1 MLSGDWTVARG
12 APRAADVLPQLR
24 AQAARELGF
33 DCNAL
38 GSWDSLLVTLLLGID
53 EECTRAGIRLD
64 TANLPEGAL
73 RLMALARTVRREQ
86 RAPSARAP
94 WWRRLLAGEPLLQAW
109 GELLEALA
117 FLGEL
122 LIALGKLCVG
132 RANTR
137 ARDFLWF
144 VQQAGPAAIGI
155 VTLISVLVG
164 MILAYL
170 GSVQLRQFGA
180 QIYVADLVGI
190 GMVREMAA
198 LMTGVIMAGRTGA
211 AYAAQLGTMQTRE
224 EIDAIRTLGMSP
236 MEFLVLPR
244 LLALVL
250 VMPLLS
256 PLQRRARH
264 VRRRAGGDRDGR
276 VVDAVPA
283 RDAAR
288 REPDAHL
295 DGAREE
301 RGLRAADRAR
311 RLPRGHAVR
320 AQFRG
325 GGQGNDQG
333 GGHRHRVADRRR
345 RGVQHRL
352 PAAGDLSVDAPQP
365 HIEVRGLTM
374 AYGSRVIQKDLDFT
388 VNRGD
393 IFVIMG
399 GSGCGKSTL
408 LQAHDRPVRARR
420 RGDPLRR
427 RELPARR

>member
-1 MLSGDWTVARG
+1 MSPAPDPDPARCAIEASAGHATLVLSGDWTVTRG
-12 APRAADVLPQLR
+12 APRSAAVLEQLR
-24 AQAARELGF
+24 AQAAREIGF
-33 DCNAL
+33 DCSAL

-73 RLMALARTVRREQ
+73 RLMALARTVRAEH

-94 WWRRLLAGEPLLQAW
+94 WWRRLLAGEPLLQAR
-109 GELLEALA
+109 GQLLETLA
-117 FLGEL
+117 FVGEL

-250 VMPLLS
+250 VMPLLTLYS
-256 PLQRRARH
+256 GVLGMCGGALVAIGMDVSWTQYVHETRLAVTLTH
-264 VRRRAGGDRDGR
+264 ILTGVAKSVVFGLLIAIAGCRAGMQCGR
-276 VVDAVPA
+276 SSEAVGKATTRAVVTAIVWLIVA
-283 RDAAR
+283 DAAFNIVYQ
-288 REPDAHL
+288 
-295 DGAREE
+295 
-301 RGLRAADRAR
+301 
-311 RLPRGHAVR
+311 RLG
-320 AQFRG
+320 
-325 GGQGNDQG
+325 
-333 GGHRHRVADRRR
+333 
-345 RGVQHRL
+345 
-352 PAAGDLSVDAPQP
+352 
-365 HIEVRGLTM
+365 I
-374 AYGSRVIQKDLDFT
+374 
-388 VNRGD
+388 
-393 IFVIMG
+393 
-399 GSGCGKSTL
+399 
-408 LQAHDRPVRARR
+408 
-420 RGDPLRR
+420 
-427 RELPARR
+427 

>member
-1 MLSGDWTVARG
+1 VSPAPDPDPARCAIEASAGHATLVLSGDWTVTRG
-12 APRAADVLPQLR
+12 APRSAAVLEQLR
-24 AQAARELGF
+24 AQAAREIGF
-33 DCNAL
+33 DCSAL

-73 RLMALARTVRREQ
+73 RLMALARTVRAEH

-94 WWRRLLAGEPLLQAW
+94 WWRRLLAGEPLLQAR
-109 GELLEALA
+109 GQLLETLA
-117 FLGEL
+117 FVGEL

-250 VMPLLS
+250 VMPLLTLYS
-256 PLQRRARH
+256 GVLGMCGGALVAIGMDVSWTQYVHETRLAVTLTH
-264 VRRRAGGDRDGR
+264 ILTGVAKSVVFGLLIAIAGCRAGMQCGR
-276 VVDAVPA
+276 SSEAVGKATTRAVVTAIVWLIVA
-283 RDAAR
+283 DAAFNIVYQ
-288 REPDAHL
+288 
-295 DGAREE
+295 
-301 RGLRAADRAR
+301 
-311 RLPRGHAVR
+311 RLG
-320 AQFRG
+320 
-325 GGQGNDQG
+325 
-333 GGHRHRVADRRR
+333 
-345 RGVQHRL
+345 
-352 PAAGDLSVDAPQP
+352 
-365 HIEVRGLTM
+365 I
-374 AYGSRVIQKDLDFT
+374 
-388 VNRGD
+388 
-393 IFVIMG
+393 
-399 GSGCGKSTL
+399 
-408 LQAHDRPVRARR
+408 
-420 RGDPLRR
+420 
-427 RELPARR
+427 

>member
-1 MLSGDWTVARG
+1 VSPAPDPDPARCAIEASAGHATLVLSGDWTVTRG
-12 APRAADVLPQLR
+12 APRSAAVLEQLR
-24 AQAARELGF
+24 AQAAREIGF
-33 DCNAL
+33 DCSAL

-73 RLMALARTVRREQ
+73 RLMALARTVRAEH

-94 WWRRLLAGEPLLQAW
+94 WWRRLLAGAPLLQAR
-109 GELLEALA
+109 GQLLETLA
-117 FLGEL
+117 FVGEL

-250 VMPLLS
+250 VMPLLTLYS
-256 PLQRRARH
+256 GVLGMCGGALVAIGMDVSWTQYVHETRLAVTLTH
-264 VRRRAGGDRDGR
+264 ILTGVAKSVVFGLLIAIAGCRAGMQCGR
-276 VVDAVPA
+276 SSEAVGKATTRAVVTAIVWLIVA
-283 RDAAR
+283 DAAFNIVYQ
-288 REPDAHL
+288 
-295 DGAREE
+295 
-301 RGLRAADRAR
+301 
-311 RLPRGHAVR
+311 RLG
-320 AQFRG
+320 
-325 GGQGNDQG
+325 
-333 GGHRHRVADRRR
+333 
-345 RGVQHRL
+345 
-352 PAAGDLSVDAPQP
+352 
-365 HIEVRGLTM
+365 I
-374 AYGSRVIQKDLDFT
+374 
-388 VNRGD
+388 
-393 IFVIMG
+393 
-399 GSGCGKSTL
+399 
-408 LQAHDRPVRARR
+408 
-420 RGDPLRR
+420 
-427 RELPARR
+427 

>member
-1 MLSGDWTVARG
+1 MSPAPAADTNPARCAIEARAGGATLVLSGDWTVARG

-24 AQAARELGF
+24 AQAAREIRF

-64 TANLPEGAL
+64 TENLPEGAL
-73 RLMALARTVRREQ
+73 RLMALARTVRPEPQ
-86 RAPSARAP
+86 APPARAP
-94 WWRRLLAGEPLLQAW
+94 WWLALLRGEPLRRAW
-109 GELLEALA
+109 SELLESLA
-117 FLGEL
+117 FVGEL
-122 LIALGKLCVG
+122 LIALGKLCIG

-250 VMPLLS
+250 IMPLLCLYS
-256 PLQRRARH
+256 GVLGMCGGALVAIGMDVSWTQYLHETRLAVNLTH
-264 VRRRAGGDRDGR
+264 ISTGLAKSVVFGLLIAIAGCRAGMQCGR
-276 VVDAVPA
+276 SSEAVGKATTRAVVTAIVWLIVA
-283 RDAAR
+283 DAAFNIVYQ
-288 REPDAHL
+288 
-295 DGAREE
+295 
-301 RGLRAADRAR
+301 
-311 RLPRGHAVR
+311 RLG
-320 AQFRG
+320 
-325 GGQGNDQG
+325 
-333 GGHRHRVADRRR
+333 
-345 RGVQHRL
+345 
-352 PAAGDLSVDAPQP
+352 
-365 HIEVRGLTM
+365 I
-374 AYGSRVIQKDLDFT
+374 
-388 VNRGD
+388 
-393 IFVIMG
+393 
-399 GSGCGKSTL
+399 
-408 LQAHDRPVRARR
+408 
-420 RGDPLRR
+420 
-427 RELPARR
+427 

>member
-1 MLSGDWTVARG
+1 
-12 APRAADVLPQLR
+12 
-24 AQAARELGF
+24 
-33 DCNAL
+33 
-38 GSWDSLLVTLLLGID
+38 
-53 EECTRAGIRLD
+53 
-64 TANLPEGAL
+64 
-73 RLMALARTVRREQ
+73 MALARTVRPESTR
-86 RAPSARAP
+86 PPARAP
-94 WWRRLLAGEPLLQAW
+94 WWRRLLAGEPLLRAW

-117 FLGEL
+117 FVGEL

-137 ARDFLWF
+137 SRDFLWF

-211 AYAAQLGTMQTRE
+211 AYAAQLGTMQTSE

-250 VMPLLS
+250 VMPLLTLYS
-256 PLQRRARH
+256 GVLGMC
-264 VRRRAGGDRDGR
+264 GGALVAIGMDVSWTQYLHETRL
-276 VVDAVPA
+276 AVNA
-283 RDAAR
+283 
-288 REPDAHL
+288 DAHL
-295 DGAREE
+295 DGRREE

-320 AQFRG
+320 AQLRG
-325 GGQGNDQG
+325 GGQGDDQG

-352 PAAGDLSVDAPQP
+352 PAAGDLSDG
-365 HIEVRGLTM
+365 RS
-374 AYGSRVIQKDLDFT
+374 GSRIS
-388 VNRGD
+388 RSAG
-393 IFVIMG
+393 
-399 GSGCGKSTL
+399 
-408 LQAHDRPVRARR
+408 
-420 RGDPLRR
+420 
-427 RELPARR
+427 